1 MAIKLNKEGL
11 TPQQIEMA
19 EPLERSIGSY
29 DRKINEN
36 QNLLATNPAM
46 EYEKEKRVRDK
57 IAGLKTKR
65 DELQKQLNDILD
77 ARNIFNEKF
86 QECANAVKE
95 LEQMKKKYG
104 F

>member
-19 EPLERSIGSY
+19 GPIERSIASY
-29 DRKINEN
+29 DRKISEN
-36 QNLLATNPAM
+36 QWLLALDPVM

-57 IAGLKTKR
+57 IAGFQTKKA
-65 DELQKQLNDILD
+65 ELLKQLNDILD

-86 QECANAVKE
+86 QECANTIKE

>member
-1 MAIKLNKEGL
+1 MAIKLNKKGL

-19 EPLERSIGSY
+19 EPIQRSIASY

-36 QNLLATNPAM
+36 QRLLALDPAM
-46 EYEKEKRVRDK
+46 EYKKDKRVRNK
-57 IAGLKTKR
+57 IAGLQNNR
-65 DELQKQLNDILD
+65 EELQKQLNDILD
-77 ARNIFNEKF
+77 ARNVFNRKF
-86 QECANAVKE
+86 QECANAIKE